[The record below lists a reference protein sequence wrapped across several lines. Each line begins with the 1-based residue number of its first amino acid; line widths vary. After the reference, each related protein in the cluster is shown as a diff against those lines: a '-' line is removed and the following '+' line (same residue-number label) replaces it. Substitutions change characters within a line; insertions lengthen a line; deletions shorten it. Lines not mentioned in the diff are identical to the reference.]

1 MSELRVVVVPVGRVP
16 LDEIEGVLSRVVKVI
31 NRPIELR
38 EAAPIPRGA
47 EDASRR
53 QYRSAPFLAEVRRAL
68 PRLAVAKLVGATMT
82 GSPVAT
88 PKPDATVFLTDVD
101 LFTPSTEG
109 VFGELDRAHG
119 AALLSV
125 RRLREAFYRRKAD
138 PGKQRSRLVKQILRA
153 IGLIRGRGGD
163 CRDPGCA
170 MSTAQVVAD
179 IDRKKERYCA
189 PCWKHI
195 STGSFRI

>member
-1 MSELRVVVVPVGRVP
+1 MTQEITLTDNTFDAEINNSAQPVLVDFWAPWCMPCRIV
-16 LDEIEGVLSRVVKVI
+16 
-31 NRPIELR
+31 
-38 EAAPIPRGA
+38 APIL
-47 EDASRR
+47 EE
-53 QYRSAPFLAEVRRAL
+53 LAKENDGSL
-68 PRLAVAKLVGATMT
+68 KVAKLVGATAA
-82 GSPVAT
+82 GSPVPT
-88 PKPDATVFLTDVD
+88 PKPDATVFVTDLD
-101 LFTPSTEG
+101 LFTPTTEG

-138 PGKQRSRLVKQILRA
+138 PAKQRSRLVKQILRA
-153 IGLIRGRGGD
+153 IGLLRGRGD

>member
-16 LDEIEGVLSRVVKVI
+16 LDEIEGTLGRVVKVI

-38 EAAPIPRGA
+38 EAVPIPRGA

-53 QYRSAPFLAEVRRAL
+53 QYRSAAFLAEVRRAL

-88 PKPDATVFLTDVD
+88 PKPDATVFLSDVD

-153 IGLIRGRGGD
+153 IGLIRGRGD

>member
-1 MSELRVVVVPVGRVP
+1 MSELRVVIVPVGRVP
-16 LDEIEGVLSRVVKVI
+16 LDEIEGALTRVVKVL
-31 NRPIELR
+31 NRPVELR
-38 EAAPIPRGA
+38 EAAPIPKA
-47 EDASRR
+47 SEDAA
-53 QYRSAPFLAEVRRAL
+53 RSQHRAGAFLAGARRAL
-68 PRLAVAKLVGATMT
+68 PRLKVAKLVGATAT

-88 PKPDATVFLTDVD
+88 PKPDATIFLTDVD

-109 VFGELDRAHG
+109 VFGELDRSHG

-138 PGKQRSRLVKQILRA
+138 PAKQRARLVKQILRA
-153 IGLIRGRGGD
+153 IGLIRGRGD
-163 CRDPGCA
+163 CGEPGCA
-170 MSTAQVVAD
+170 MSPAQVVAD
-179 IDRKKERYCA
+179 IDRKKERYCG